1 MMDTAVLNPVTLPL
15 NKVCLIEASA
25 GTGKTYTIGSLYLRL
40 LLQAGE
46 NSFSQP
52 LTVEQIL
59 VVTFTEAATEELKG
73 RIRERIH
80 QAKKALIAYQE
91 QGEQAL
97 QDDPFLLACLASI
110 SDLEL
115 AIQRLTIAEQ
125 TMDLAA
131 IYTIHGFCRR
141 MLMQYAFHSRVHF
154 NLTLN
159 KDETALLERLF
170 KAFWREHFYSQ
181 PFLVANYIHQTLGSP
196 QAVFSELRQYI
207 AQDLQVESAYQAW
220 LAMPLQDFL
229 QQHIAPQ
236 QQNIQRLKQQWLAQ
250 EAEIQALIL
259 AELEKTYPKGEKKR
273 LKRTTFKKPNVLN
286 WFKVIHEWATSPL
299 VSGLNDKL
307 SKYFSQSAL
316 NTYAEEGATPLSHP
330 VFALVEEVNAQ
341 LDVQPFYAKL
351 LRYYY
356 LRGVQQTLIAY
367 KAQHTEKNFD
377 DLLRLLRDALYSAQG
392 EELAQFIRVQ
402 YPFAM
407 IDEFQDTDAQQYHIF
422 SKIYLH
428 QQTTENGFIMIGD
441 PKQAIY
447 KFRGADIF
455 TYFQAAEQAD
465 ARFTLGTNWRSEQR
479 LVNAVNSL
487 FQFEQGLPFL
497 YPQIQFLPVAAC
509 QNKPTF
515 WLNGQQEPPFRCYV
529 GDVGVAKKGSGNLTS
544 AQKQT
549 LATICARSIQQWLQ
563 SAVQHDAIFYSAEAK
578 QEEEKR
584 QPLRTEK
591 IAVLV
596 KDWKEASFVS
606 EALQKVGIAS
616 VYLSDKSNVFDCH
629 EAKELALILTACLH
643 PFSERNILNAI
654 ATRIFALTTREISEI
669 KQDEQRWTQVV
680 ERFVNYQRIWQWQG
694 ILVMLHRLFLD
705 EKIMEKLLSQVGG
718 ERQTTDLLHLAELLQ
733 EASTLN
739 ESAASLLRWFEKQI
753 QGENRQEEQQIR
765 LESERQLVKIV
776 TIHKSKGLEY
786 DLVWLPF
793 IADAPKPNRA
803 LLDTYYHH
811 EKQQVL
817 WDLNETHQ
825 TEIEQEQR
833 AEAMRLF
840 YVALT
845 RAKYQVAM
853 ALPETFVSH
862 WNCLQYVLTQGAMTQ
877 TDVRAA
883 LTAFQQRVVYPDV
896 KIQVE
901 EFEALPIHL
910 STSIKENSADQVLQ
924 CAEFHGNI
932 ERNWQ
937 VTSFSAISALHEKTM
952 QLLTQAEEEK
962 TPDVSFLL
970 DHKDYDV
977 SLGRN
982 VALGPVAE
990 MAGYSKGYTP
1000 FDFPAGTM
1008 VGKVLH
1014 RYFEKFPLDQP
1025 VDRAAVAQMCQALQ
1039 LEETWLEPLQT
1050 WLTTILNTPLLR
1062 EHPVTLSALSAQ
1074 DCIKEMEFYLK
1085 FEHEFQAH
1093 KFNQLLQKYR
1103 FISAPLQ
1110 LHTLKQGIKGLL
1122 RGFIDLV
1129 FRYDGQYYLLDYKSN
1144 KLGTS
1149 PSDYTPAHLQQVML
1163 EQHYDWQYLFYTLAL
1178 HRYLTL
1184 RDPHYQYA
1192 THFGGVLYTFLRGMN
1207 GKDQQGISF
1216 HKPDANLIQE
1226 LEELF

>member
-1 MMDTAVLNPVTLPL
+1 MDTAVLNPVTLPL

-46 NSFSQP
+46 NGFSQP

-80 QAKKALIAYQE
+80 QAKKALLAYQE
-91 QGEQAL
+91 KGEVAL
-97 QDDPFLLACLASI
+97 LQSEPLLLHCIDSI
-110 SDLEL
+110 SAIQL
-115 AIQRLTIAEQ
+115 AIQRLNIAEQ

-141 MLMQYAFHSRVHF
+141 MLMQYAFHSQIHF

-159 KDETALLERLF
+159 TDETLLLERLF
-170 KAFWREHFYSQ
+170 KAFWREHFYCQ
-181 PFLVANYIHQTLGSP
+181 PFLIANYIHQTLGSP
-196 QAVFSELRQYI
+196 HAVFAKLRQYI
-207 AQDLQVESAYQAW
+207 AQDLRSDPAYQDW
-220 LAMPLQDFL
+220 LAMSLQDFL
-229 QQHIAPQ
+229 QQHIVPQ
-236 QQNIQRLKQQWLAQ
+236 QQRIHTLKQQWLAQ
-250 EAEIQALIL
+250 EAEIQALVL
-259 AELEKTYPKGEKKR
+259 AELDKTYAKGEKKR

-286 WFKVIHEWATSPL
+286 WFNAIHDWASSPL
-299 VSGLNDKL
+299 VEGLNDKL
-307 SKYFSQSAL
+307 SKYFSQHAL
-316 NTYAEEGATPLSHP
+316 NGYAEDGAEPLCHAI
-330 VFALVEEVNAQ
+330 FALVDEANAQ
-341 LDVQPFYAKL
+341 QDRQPFYAKL
-351 LRYYY
+351 LHYYY
-356 LRGVQQTLIAY
+356 LRGVQQALIEY

-377 DLLRLLRDALYSAQG
+377 DLLRLLREALYSAQG

-407 IDEFQDTDAQQYHIF
+407 IDEFQDTDAQQYQIF
-422 SKIYLH
+422 AKIYLH
-428 QQTTENGFIMIGD
+428 QDATETGFIMIGD

-465 ARFTLGTNWRSEQR
+465 ARFTLGTNWRSAQR
-479 LVNAVNSL
+479 LVKAINGL
-487 FQFEQGLPFL
+487 FQFEQGVPFL

-509 QNKPTF
+509 PDKPKF
-515 WLNGQQEPPFRCYV
+515 LLNGQEEPAFRCYV
-529 GDVGVAKKGSGNLTS
+529 GDVGEVKKSTGNLTTT
-544 AQKQT
+544 QKQT
-549 LATICARSIQQWLQ
+549 LASICAQSIQYWLQ
-563 SAVQHDAIFYSAEAK
+563 SAVQDQAIFYDDQATNE
-578 QEEEKR
+578 QER
-584 QPLRTEK
+584 RRPLRAEK

-596 KDWKEASFVS
+596 KDWKEASLVS
-606 EALQKVGIAS
+606 EALQQLGIAS

-629 EAKELALILTACLH
+629 EAKELVMILTACLQ

-654 ATRIFALTTREISEI
+654 ATRIFGLTTREISEI

-705 EKIMEKLLSQVGG
+705 ENIMEKLLSQLGG
-718 ERQTTDLLHLAELLQ
+718 ERKTTDLLHLAELLQ

-739 ESAASLLRWFEKQI
+739 DSAASLLRWFEKQI
-753 QGENRQEEQQIR
+753 QGENRQDGQQIR

-793 IADAPKPNRA
+793 IADAPKENKA
-803 LLDTYYHH
+803 VLDTYYDHDR
-811 EKQQVL
+811 QQIL
-817 WDLNETHQ
+817 WDLEATHQ
-825 TEIEQEQR
+825 DAMQQEQR

-853 ALPETFVSH
+853 ALPEFFVSD
-862 WNCLQYVLTQGAMTQ
+862 WNCLQYALTQGEMRQA
-877 TDVRAA
+877 DVRSA
-883 LTAFQQRVVYPDV
+883 LNAFQQRIADPEV
-896 KIQVE
+896 KIQVD
-901 EFEALPIHL
+901 EFDAIPRHESALML
-910 STSIKENSADQVLQ
+910 ETTSNAPLQ
-924 CAEFHGNI
+924 CAEFQGNI

-937 VTSFSAISALHEKTM
+937 VTSFSAISALHEKNK
-952 QLLTQAEEEK
+952 QLQTQGYLDN
-962 TPDVSFLL
+962 TSDLSLLL

-977 SLGRN
+977 VLDFDTT
-982 VALGPVAE
+982 VAPVAE
-990 MAGYSKGYTP
+990 IAGYAKGYTP

-1014 RYFEKFPLDQP
+1014 RYFEKYPLNQA
-1025 VDRAAVAQMCQALQ
+1025 VDSMAVAQMCQTLQ
-1039 LEETWLEPLQT
+1039 LEEVWHEPLQS
-1050 WLTTILNTPLLR
+1050 WLTTILHTPLLSDK
-1062 EHPVTLSALSAQ
+1062 TLSLSDLSAK
-1074 DCIKEMEFYLK
+1074 DCIKEMAFYLK
-1085 FEHEFQAH
+1085 FKHEFQAH
-1093 KFNQLLQKYR
+1093 KFNQLLQKYH

-1110 LHTLKQGIKGLL
+1110 LQTIKQGIAGLL

-1129 FRYDGQYYLLDYKSN
+1129 FRHNGQYYLVDYKSN
-1144 KLGTS
+1144 KLGTN
-1149 PSDYTPAHLQQVML
+1149 PSDYAPENLQNVML
-1163 EQHYDWQYLFYTLAL
+1163 AQHYDWQYLFYTLAL
-1178 HRYLTL
+1178 HRYLKQ
-1184 RDPHYQYA
+1184 RDPHYTYA
-1192 THFGGVLYTFLRGMN
+1192 THFGGVIYTFLRGMN
-1207 GKDQQGISF
+1207 GIDQQGIYF
-1216 HKPDANLIQE
+1216 QKPDANLIQE